1 MLQPLD
7 ESFSQAHVGNL
18 IVVTSRLAAPLIASR
33 AIELFHE
40 AGFPKNVVQTILASG
55 KLVEDTIL
63 KESALRAV
71 MFTGSTAAAKQIN
84 RKIAERDGPIIPLI
98 AETGG
103 QNAMIV
109 DSSALTEQV
118 VRDIVQSAFDSA
130 GQRCSALRV
139 LFVQED
145 VKEKTLETLIG
156 YLQTISLGDP
166 LDWETDIGP
175 VIDSHSQSELM
186 LHIERFRAQERILYQ
201 GSMPELKGH
210 FVPPTIIELE
220 DLNELHEEVF
230 GPVLHVISYRA
241 DKVGDIIKQ
250 INRTG
255 FGLTLGVHSRI
266 NQFCETVAKRAQVGN
281 VYINRNM
288 IGATVGSQPF
298 GGQDLSGTG
307 PKAGGPHYLLRL
319 ANEKT
324 ISVNTAAVGGNTKL
338 LTDD

>member
-1 MLQPLD
+1 
-7 ESFSQAHVGNL
+7 
-18 IVVTSRLAAPLIASR
+18 
-33 AIELFHE
+33 
-40 AGFPKNVVQTILASG
+40 
-55 KLVEDTIL
+55 VEDSIL
-63 KESALRAV
+63 QESALRAV
-71 MFTGSTAAAKQIN
+71 MFTGSTSAATHIN
-84 RKIAERDGPIIPLI
+84 RQIATRSGPIISLI

-109 DSSALTEQV
+109 DSSALVEQV
-118 VRDIVQSAFDSA
+118 TRDIVQSAFDSA

-145 VKEKTLETLIG
+145 IRQRLLDTLTG
-156 YLQTISLGDP
+156 YLDTFRIGDP

-175 VIDSHSQSELM
+175 VIDAKARAELL
-186 LHIERFRAQERILYQ
+186 LHIERFQHKGRVLYQ
-201 GSMPELKGH
+201 SPMPELPGH
-210 FVPPTIIELE
+210 YVPPTIIELH
-220 DLNELHEEVF
+220 DLDELLDEVF
-230 GPVLHVISYRA
+230 GPVLHVITFKA
-241 DKVGDIIKQ
+241 DAVDEVVDQ

-266 NQFCETVAKRAQVGN
+266 NSFCQQVARRAQVGN

-324 ISVNTAAVGGNTKL
+324 VSVNTAAIGGNTQL
-338 LTDD
+338 LVED